1 MKKEKKWEKNSMDN
15 VSKRDPKGI
24 EKLLS
29 SDTQSQAGVCVMSIH
44 SVTKTYRE
52 NTREVEIGENT

>member
-1 MKKEKKWEKNSMDN
+1 MDN